1 MYSFLSKFKL
11 TFITS
16 DAKDKSLQGFLAQLI
31 GKKPKNIALYKLAL
45 QHTSVAHN
53 GANSL
58 KESNE
63 RLEYLGDAILGA
75 VVAEFLFK
83 KYPYKDEGFLTEI
96 RSRIVNRQSLN
107 ELAIKSG
114 IAKFVRFDIKKSNLK
129 TANSIYG
136 DAMEALVGAV
146 YLDLGYKAC
155 RKFIVME
162 LLKSYF
168 DFDKLIHTTQNY
180 KSKIIEWAQKENKK
194 IRFEITSE
202 NGKNHHRQFE
212 SLIYIDEEPLATGLG
227 FSKKKAEQAAAEKS
241 WALVVE
247 KFL

>member
-1 MYSFLSKFKL
+1 MYRFLSKFKL

-16 DAKDKSLQGFLAQLI
+16 DAKDKSLQGFLTQLI

-45 QHTSVAHN
+45 QHTSIAHL
-53 GANSL
+53 GTNSQ

-114 IAKFVRFDIKKSNLK
+114 IAKFVRFDIKNQILRLP
-129 TANSIYG
+129 IQFM
-136 DAMEALVGAV
+136 AMQW
-146 YLDLGYKAC
+146 K
-155 RKFIVME
+155 
-162 LLKSYF
+162 
-168 DFDKLIHTTQNY
+168 H
-180 KSKIIEWAQKENKK
+180 W
-194 IRFEITSE
+194 
-202 NGKNHHRQFE
+202 
-212 SLIYIDEEPLATGLG
+212 
-227 FSKKKAEQAAAEKS
+227 
-241 WALVVE
+241 
-247 KFL
+247 